1 MTQTSQ
7 SPETTT
13 QLQGFDEFVH
23 TTMQDW
29 KLPGLAIA
37 IVKDGKIILSQGFG
51 KRNIAQDLEVT
62 PNTLFPIG
70 SCTKAFTTTIM
81 GMLVDEGK
89 LDWDTPVKQYLP
101 TFKMYD
107 PYVTERMTPRDL
119 VTHRSGLPRHDL
131 MWYHS
136 TRSRQELFD
145 RLQYLEPSKD
155 FRSLWQYQNLMYM
168 TAGYLA
174 GEVAGQ
180 SWEDLVQKR
189 LFDPLGMTSSNF
201 SVITS
206 RQTPDFALP
215 YGEEKDEVK
224 EKAFYDEFQAI
235 APAGAIVS
243 NVVDMSKWLLFNLN
257 KGKHGD
263 AQLISEAQLT
273 QIHTPQMVVSD
284 PKKYTEI
291 FYISYSLGWLVTS
304 YRGHTMIQ
312 HGGGIDGFSALTTLL
327 PDDNMGIV
335 VLTNMEGCPVH
346 SIVTFNACERL
357 LGLEATP
364 WHERIKKEVAEMKTA
379 AEKSKEQSASGRVPE
394 THLSHALDAYTGDF
408 EHPGY
413 GTLSIIRDEE
423 QLKAS
428 FNSMVFPLTHY
439 HYDIFEATFERFGLQ
454 AKVSFS
460 TNTKGDI
467 DSLAIPFEPT
477 VKEIIFK
484 RVASKEMTEKGFLEQ
499 FVGEYEF
506 MGRSIAIALRGEK
519 TLIASIP
526 GQPDYELEPYKGTEF
541 QLKGLAG
548 FSLEFKKDDT
558 GVVAEVVVTQPYGVV
573 IAKRKM

>member
-1 MTQTSQ
+1 MSQTSQ
-7 SPETTT
+7 TSEIPT

-23 TTMQDW
+23 TMMQDW
-29 KLPGLAIA
+29 KLPGLALA
-37 IVKDGKIILSQGFG
+37 IVKDGEVILSQGFG
-51 KRNIAQDLEVT
+51 KRNIAQGLEVT
-62 PNTLFPIG
+62 ANTLFPIG

-89 LDWDTPVKQYLP
+89 LDWDAPVKQYLP

-107 PYVTERMTPRDL
+107 PYVTEHMTPRDL

-136 TRSRQELFD
+136 TRTRQELFD

-174 GEVAGQ
+174 GEVIGE

-189 LFDPLGMTSSNF
+189 IFDPLGMTSSNF

-215 YGEEKDEVK
+215 YREEKDEVK
-224 EKAFYDEFQAI
+224 ETAFYDEFQAI

-243 NVVDMSKWLLFNLN
+243 NVVDMSKWLLLNLN

-263 AQLISEAQLT
+263 TQLISEAQLT

-291 FYISYSLGWLVTS
+291 FYTSYSLGWLVTS

-327 PDDNMGIV
+327 PDDNIGIV
-335 VLTNMEGCPVH
+335 ALTNMEGCPVH

-357 LGLEATP
+357 LDLELAP
-364 WHERIKKEVAEMKTA
+364 WHERLKKEVAEMKTA
-379 AEKSKEQSASGRVPE
+379 TEKSKEQSTSDRVPD
-394 THLSHALDAYTGDF
+394 THPSHELDAYTGDF

-413 GTLSIIRDEE
+413 GTLSIIRDEG

-428 FNSMVFPLTHY
+428 FNAMVFPLTHY

-467 DSLAIPFEPT
+467 DSVAIPFEPT

-484 RVASKEMTEKGFLEQ
+484 RVASKEMTEQGFLEQ

-526 GQPDYELEPYKGTEF
+526 GQPDYELEPYRGTEF
-541 QLKGLAG
+541 QLKGLTG
-548 FSLEFKKDDT
+548 FSLEFKKDMAGAVT
-558 GVVAEVVVTQPYGVV
+558 EVVVTQPYGVV